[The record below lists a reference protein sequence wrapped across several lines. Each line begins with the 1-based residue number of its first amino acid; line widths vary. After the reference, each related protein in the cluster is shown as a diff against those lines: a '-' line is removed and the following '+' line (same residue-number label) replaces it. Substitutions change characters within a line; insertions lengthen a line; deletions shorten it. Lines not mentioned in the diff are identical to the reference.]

1 MTDWLNKYSVIN
13 TCEKV
18 QHRIIHVVQGSRLN
32 LSIKITLQRLKYVL
46 FSPHQIVEIFGNLY
60 LKVASRFRRLNT
72 AIMRSLVILQSLLK
86 LQLVINQTSTDIKR
100 KKKEKKDINYIKYAQ
115 RIYNINNFCL
125 VFCILNVR
133 LA

>member
-18 QHRIIHVVQGSRLN
+18 QHQIIHLVQGSRLN

-46 FSPHQIVEIFGNLY
+46 FPPHQIVEIFGNLY
-60 LKVASRFRRLNT
+60 LQVASRFRRLNT

-86 LQLVINQTSTDIKR
+86 LQLVINQNSTDIKT
-100 KKKEKKDINYIKYAQ
+100 DINYFKYPKK
-115 RIYNINNFCL
+115 IYDINTVCL